1 MFSRC
6 DRLFPAFAGIFT
18 CKTQELTMI
27 EKKILN
33 PNRIRHIEGGF
44 GFLPHRLLTDEFL
57 ASLEQEEILLYFFLI
72 LVADRYGLSFY
83 SYDAICSLLRLSM
96 DEYIEARDG
105 LLKKDLIAFD
115 GTLYQALSLPS
126 KPIWETTSHKSQS
139 NPGISR
145 LIQKSLLEVQSGS

>member
-1 MFSRC
+1 
-6 DRLFPAFAGIFT
+6 
-18 CKTQELTMI
+18 MI
-27 EKKILN
+27 KKKILN

-57 ASLEQEEILLYFFLI
+57 ASLEQVEILLYSFLI
-72 LVADRYGLSFY
+72 LAADRYGLSFY

-115 GTLYQALSLPS
+115 GILYQVLSLPP
-126 KPIWETTSHKSQS
+126 KPLWEKTSHKSQS
-139 NPGISR
+139 NPGISG
-145 LIQKSLLEVQSGS
+145 LIQESLLEVQSDP

>member
-1 MFSRC
+1 
-6 DRLFPAFAGIFT
+6 
-18 CKTQELTMI
+18 MI
-27 EKKILN
+27 KKKILN

-44 GFLPHRLLTDEFL
+44 GFLPHRLLIDEFL

-96 DEYIEARDG
+96 DEYVEARNG

-115 GTLYQALSLPS
+115 GTLYQVLSLPP
-126 KPIWETTSHKSQS
+126 KPLWEKTLHKGQS
-139 NPGISR
+139 NPGISG
-145 LIQKSLLEVQSGS
+145 LIQESLLEV

>member
-1 MFSRC
+1 
-6 DRLFPAFAGIFT
+6 
-18 CKTQELTMI
+18 MI
-27 EKKILN
+27 KKKILN

-57 ASLEQEEILLYFFLI
+57 AYMEQVEILLYFFLI
-72 LVADRYGLSFY
+72 LAADRYGISFY

-115 GTLYQALSLPS
+115 GTLYQVLSLPP
-126 KPIWETTSHKSQS
+126 KPIWKTTSHKSQS
-139 NPGISR
+139 NPGISG
-145 LIQKSLLEVQSGS
+145 LIQESLLEVQSDP